1 MLEVI
6 REKQLGLSFEVAT
19 TFEQWAAMVEIFKC
33 APDRLMWALGDWLA
47 FGGAKKWGDRYDAAA
62 MATGYPPAALRDAR
76 WVAEAVPVERRRSK
90 LTWAHHREV
99 AHLDEQA
106 QEKWLTKAEASQMA
120 REQLK
125 AAIVG
130 KPAQAKFKFDGI
142 YTPYAVRVDFDR
154 AYRQTTEKLPL
165 EKWPDDMAIAWARE
179 LEPIA
184 KLYTQLAARVGNT
197 PYSVGKESFTA
208 PVQQR

>member
-6 REKQLGLSFEVAT
+6 REKQLGLSFDVET
-19 TFEQWAAMVEIFKC
+19 TFEQWAAMGEVFKA

-47 FGGAKKWGDRYDAAA
+47 FGGAKKWGDKYDSAAIS
-62 MATGYPPAALRDAR
+62 TGYPPAVLRDAR
-76 WVAEAVPVERRRSK
+76 WVAESIPAERRRMRLS
-90 LTWAHHREV
+90 WAHHREV
-99 AHLDEQA
+99 AHLDEVA
-106 QEKWLTKAEASQMA
+106 QEKWLSKADASQMA
-120 REQLK
+120 REALK

-154 AYRQTTEKLPL
+154 AFRQTTEKLPL
-165 EKWPDDMAIAWARE
+165 DKWPDDMAIAWARE

-184 KLYTQLAARVGNT
+184 QLYTQLAARV
-197 PYSVGKESFTA
+197 SKESFTA
-208 PVQQR
+208 LPQQR